1 MTVAR
6 LWRYNKPW
14 NISSGN
20 GKNSRRDSI
29 PKKRGEA
36 YLFEQKK
43 TILRCSGGTGGVGA
57 GGSAAFCR
65 RQLAGK
71 AQPETGDPDGAAAG
85 DR

>member
-1 MTVAR
+1 MEYF
-6 LWRYNKPW
+6 LWERKKFPEGFYSEEKRGSVP
-14 NISSGN
+14 
-20 GKNSRRDSI
+20 
-29 PKKRGEA
+29 KRGEA